1 MRMKVRDADGK
12 VRLDEEQARAS
23 MDLRV
28 GANIAKAI
36 EVYDQRGWI
45 SGGAH
50 QDMLIAVTKAYLD
63 DVDAGKTTL
72 AMAST
77 NADVAMMNEIIQQAM
92 VERGKVDLSVT
103 TGLADGLAAG
113 LGDKVCA
120 RQNTFIEQDSGRATR
135 VYNGQQFV
143 VSEIHESGIVG
154 VDVRSGK
161 KVWLDQDYVENF
173 VQLAYASTLHRA
185 QGATVDTGHALITPM
200 ADRNAAYVAITRGK
214 WANKM
219 YVVQDQVLDTGAEDS
234 HMHHSG
240 DDEARKLR
248 DIVRRVFERDES
260 QKSAL
265 DTMDVEVR
273 RYESRERVKS
283 LYIAAVDE
291 MTHEWAELTVD
302 ELMETL
308 PLGVINQI
316 DDDGRDA
323 LINATTWAM
332 RRDINVRSLWPAV
345 SEDLGGSYSPGRL
358 IGSRIRSYV
367 EEQFGTKVPQGR
379 MVTMPPPY
387 PGVDVELYQWLQQA
401 REVLTTTS
409 PEDTSEEEL
418 VQKLSAKALAGRA
431 LIDVVGATPEVTP
444 RRRDVET
451 DDAAAQDSAGRST
464 RAAHGMSLVD
474 LVATPDGL
482 NSVSETGKTA
492 YQQEEDQH
500 PAEQF
505 DHDHTHDHEL

>member
-1 MRMKVRDADGK
+1 
-12 VRLDEEQARAS
+12 
-23 MDLRV
+23 
-28 GANIAKAI
+28 
-36 EVYDQRGWI
+36 
-45 SGGAH
+45 
-50 QDMLIAVTKAYLD
+50 
-63 DVDAGKTTL
+63 
-72 AMAST
+72 
-77 NADVAMMNEIIQQAM
+77 
-92 VERGKVDLSVT
+92 
-103 TGLADGLAAG
+103 
-113 LGDKVCA
+113 
-120 RQNTFIEQDSGRATR
+120 
-135 VYNGQQFV
+135 
-143 VSEIHESGIVG
+143 
-154 VDVRSGK
+154 
-161 KVWLDQDYVENF
+161 
-173 VQLAYASTLHRA
+173 
-185 QGATVDTGHALITPM
+185 
-200 ADRNAAYVAITRGK
+200 
-214 WANKM
+214 
-219 YVVQDQVLDTGAEDS
+219 
-234 HMHHSG
+234 
-240 DDEARKLR
+240 
-248 DIVRRVFERDES
+248 
-260 QKSAL
+260 
-265 DTMDVEVR
+265 MDVEVR

-345 SEDLGGSYSPGRL
+345 SDDLGGSYSPGRL

-367 EEQFGTKVPQGR
+367 KREFGTEVPQGR

-387 PGVDVELYQWLQQA
+387 PGVDVELYQWLEKA

-418 VQKLSAKALAGRA
+418 VQKLSAKALAGRS
-431 LIDVVGATPEVTP
+431 LIDLVATPEVTP

-451 DDAAAQDSAGRST
+451 DVAAAHAQGPGVRST

-474 LVATPDGL
+474 LVATPSDGL
-482 NSVSETGKTA
+482 TSVSETGKTA
-492 YQQEEDQH
+492 DQQEEDQH